1 MAKWQMTQPLKFCY
15 STFYQNLTKIII
27 KNMTG
32 GRFNECHLIQ
42 AAADDDDVK
51 KQQLE

>member
-1 MAKWQMTQPLKFCY
+1 MMINKY
-15 STFYQNLTKIII
+15 IYQKKIII